1 MRRDAAHL
9 VVAGRDDRQRL
20 LEAIDTG
27 ELDADL
33 VDARQALHDGRRIEV
48 GDVEQDVV
56 LVDATAAT
64 FLDFGRHGAGNH
76 VTRRQILGVRRITL
90 HEAFLAGVTQDAAF
104 AAHAF
109 GDQHAGTGHAGR
121 VELPEL
127 HVFERNAGTRRHA
140 EAVTGIDEGIGRGVV
155 DTAGT
160 AGRENRGPGMEDHDL
175 AGFHFHRGDAKDMTF
190 GVADQV
196 QRHPLDEELGVGLDV
211 TLVHGVQ
218 HGVTG
223 TVSGGAGAAYRL
235 FAEVGHVAAERA
247 LVDLAVVGT
256 VERHAVVFELDHHF
270 VGLLAHEL
278 DRVLVAEPVGA
289 LDGVVHVPRPVIFL
303 GVAERGGNAPL
314 GGDGMRTGR
323 EDLGQHGGL
332 EAGFGQLDRG
342 TQAGATGANDHRIK
356 LENRNTH
363 AYSLQRIAA
372 AHAV

>member
-1 MRRDAAHL
+1 MGRDTAHL
-9 VVAGRDDRQRL
+9 VVAGRNDRQRFFQ
-20 LEAIDTG
+20 AIDAG
-27 ELDADL
+27 ELQADF
-33 VDARQALHDGRRIEV
+33 VDTRQALHDGSRIKV

-56 LVDATAAT
+56 LVDATATT

-76 VTRRQILGVRRITL
+76 VTRRQILGVRRIAF

-109 GDQHAGTGHAGR
+109 GNQHAGTGHAGR

-140 EAVTGIDEGIGRGVV
+140 QAVTGIDEGVGRGVV

-175 AGFHFHRGDAKDMTF
+175 AGFHFHGGDAKDMTF
-190 GVADQV
+190 FVANQV
-196 QRHPLDEELGVGLDV
+196 KRHPLDEELGVGLDV

-223 TVSGGAGAAYRL
+223 TVSGSAGATHRL
-235 FAEVGHVAAERA
+235 FAEVGHVAAERT

-256 VERHAVVFELDHHF
+256 VERHAVVLELNNHF

-278 DRVLVAEPVGA
+278 DRILVAEPVGA

-303 GVAERGGNAPL
+303 GVTERSGNAPL
-314 GGDGMRTGR
+314 GRNGMRTGR
-323 EDLGQHGGL
+323 ETPWT
-332 EAGFGQLDRG
+332 AR
-342 TQAGATGANDHRIK
+342 R
-356 LENRNTH
+356 
-363 AYSLQRIAA
+363 S
-372 AHAV
+372 